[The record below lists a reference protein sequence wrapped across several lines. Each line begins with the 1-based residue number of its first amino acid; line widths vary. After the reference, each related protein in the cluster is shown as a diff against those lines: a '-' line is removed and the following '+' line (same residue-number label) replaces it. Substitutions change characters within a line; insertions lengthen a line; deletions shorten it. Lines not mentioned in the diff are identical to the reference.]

1 MTREIYIVGNWKM
14 NQKISDIESFFNA
27 MKKIKGKYNCNA
39 WVAPQAMHIETCLRL
54 GKDNGILVGSQN
66 CADHQSGA
74 YTGELSPLSLK
85 DIGAHFSI
93 IGHSERRHIY
103 GEVDNYLNAKTLLAL
118 QSGLWA
124 IFCVGEKLEEREA
137 GKTNEVVK
145 RQVTEGLKNIPSEY
159 HDRIIIAYEPVWA
172 IGTGKTATPQQAQE
186 VHSFIRNELLEQIN
200 LDAKAISILYGG
212 SVKPGNISELMAR
225 EFGEGWYVA
234 FLTNDPLD
242 GRGNLTDSNDRVMI
256 TAVGANL
263 ILNDVLTSFFRVK
276 NHN

>member
-27 MKKIKGKYNCNA
+27 MKKIKGKYNCHA
-39 WVAPQAMHIETCLRL
+39 WVAPQAMHIETCLKL
-54 GKDNGILVGSQN
+54 GRDNGILVGSQN

-145 RQVTEGLKNIPSEY
+145 RQITEGLKNIPREY
-159 HDRIIIAYEPVWA
+159 HNRIIIAYEPVWA

-212 SVKPGNISELMAR
+212 SVKPSNVKELLGQNDIDGALVGGASLKG
-225 EFGEGWYVA
+225 EDFGKLCMPE
-234 FLTNDPLD
+234 
-242 GRGNLTDSNDRVMI
+242 
-256 TAVGANL
+256 
-263 ILNDVLTSFFRVK
+263 
-276 NHN
+276 